1 MLIFLL
7 IFASMLPVALLNS
20 TSSRLSCKW
29 NLNMNETFQ
38 QVYNA
43 KYILYLYLS
52 KLIDGE
58 FKMILHIL
66 FFMYTMESSWKL
78 LNIWN
83 QRTWRQQCKID
94 GMLKKNIQYSLRACL
109 HKSTKPRPDHQVCNK
124 QHFPLLRMLK
134 ESFPHVA
141 VLLCKIF
148 LDFA

>member
-94 GMLKKNIQYSLRACL
+94 GMLKKIFNTLFALAYTEYKTPARSSSMQQTTFSSAS
-109 HKSTKPRPDHQVCNK
+109 HAK
-124 QHFPLLRMLK
+124 RMF
-134 ESFPHVA
+134 SP
-141 VLLCKIF
+141 CCCTF

>member
-7 IFASMLPVALLNS
+7 IFASMFPVALLNS

-94 GMLKKNIQYSLRACL
+94 GMLKRIFNTLFALAYTRVQNPGPIIKYATN
-109 HKSTKPRPDHQVCNK
+109 N
-124 QHFPLLRMLK
+124 
-134 ESFPHVA
+134 
-141 VLLCKIF
+141 IF
-148 LDFA
+148 LCFAC